1 MAFDLVLVVDVGG
14 GTSDFTLV
22 QVGVSPEGPVL
33 RRLAVGEHLM
43 LGGDNMDAALS
54 RRAEEKILSGGK
66 KLSTAQWTQLL
77 QVTRAAKESLLSGA
91 GLEQYNLALVA
102 DGSRLIGGS
111 LSTDLTRIEA
121 EQHILEGFFP
131 FCGPDEK
138 PRRSA
143 RVALQELGLPY
154 ATDPAITRHLAAFLS
169 AHAQAGFAALGEA
182 HASPENPAVLP
193 RPDAILLNGGVFN
206 SKKLADR
213 VVDVVSA
220 WWPSSPRIQ
229 TLGHDSLELAV
240 ARGAAYYGLVR
251 RGMGRRI
258 GGGTAHAFYVGLE
271 KAGSKSSFVLCVV
284 PRGHE
289 EGETVELGQRVFNLT
304 LGRPVR
310 FPLFSSTSDRIERT
324 GEIVPMSEDMHALP
338 PIHTLL
344 KGAREARAAFLCTC
358 GQP

>member
-1 MAFDLVLVVDVGG
+1 VDRSAPILPWGASSDVTKISPIDASALLLTHLAQAWNFAHADAPLASQEVIITVPASFDEVARGLTVNAARRAGLGTFTLVEEPQAAFYDFTARHRGDLEEVLGGIRLVLVVDVGG

-138 PRRSA
+138 PRRST

-154 ATDPAITRHLAAFLS
+154 ATDPAITHHLAAF
-169 AHAQAGFAALGEA
+169 
-182 HASPENPAVLP
+182 
-193 RPDAILLNGGVFN
+193 
-206 SKKLADR
+206 
-213 VVDVVSA
+213 
-220 WWPSSPRIQ
+220 
-229 TLGHDSLELAV
+229 
-240 ARGAAYYGLVR
+240 
-251 RGMGRRI
+251 
-258 GGGTAHAFYVGLE
+258 
-271 KAGSKSSFVLCVV
+271 
-284 PRGHE
+284 
-289 EGETVELGQRVFNLT
+289 
-304 LGRPVR
+304 
-310 FPLFSSTSDRIERT
+310 
-324 GEIVPMSEDMHALP
+324 
-338 PIHTLL
+338 
-344 KGAREARAAFLCTC
+344 
-358 GQP
+358 